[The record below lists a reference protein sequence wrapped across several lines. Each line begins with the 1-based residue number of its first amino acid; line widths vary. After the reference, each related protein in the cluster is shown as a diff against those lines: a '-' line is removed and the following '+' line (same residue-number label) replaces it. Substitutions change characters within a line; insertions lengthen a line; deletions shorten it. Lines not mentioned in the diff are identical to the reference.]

1 LVTRYK
7 HPREAQSLRTQ
18 CRCDACQGDSFRL
31 HIGDRIVF
39 SGGLPGRLM
48 HELKYLGENAGLR
61 VQGNVGPESK
71 LIVTNDSEDNSSTV
85 QKAIAGGIRTASPDQ
100 FKIQISKMQENGR
113 YIHEIKKQNFDELYL
128 FAQKVYP
135 VGLSEVEI
143 QKLNQVISKNGGS
156 LGQQLRPSLVAGI
169 YNNESKLSGQIK
181 ILESE
186 GIPVFHIDEI

>member
-1 LVTRYK
+1 M
-7 HPREAQSLRTQ
+7 RTQ
-18 CRCDACQGDSFRL
+18 CRCDACQENSFRL

-61 VQGNVGPESK
+61 VQGSVGPESK

-113 YIHEIKKQNFDELYL
+113 YLHQLKKQNFDELYL
-128 FAQKVYP
+128 YGQKVYP
-135 VGLSEVEI
+135 VGLSEDEM
-143 QKLNQVISKNGGS
+143 QKLNQVISKKGGS
-156 LGQQLRPSLVAGI
+156 LGQQLRPSLAAGI
-169 YNNESKLSGQIK
+169 YNNESILSGQIK
-181 ILESE
+181 ILGSE